1 MKAKD
6 EDETGLTNIQEV
18 KATFDWI
25 NATAKEA
32 GLEPTLSPIEMAE
45 VTKILTDLY
54 GYKEIPYSKIHKHI
68 IDLKIANF
76 SKGRVSSVMN
86 KL

>member
-1 MKAKD
+1 
-6 EDETGLTNIQEV
+6 
-18 KATFDWI
+18 
-25 NATAKEA
+25 
-32 GLEPTLSPIEMAE
+32 MAE

-68 IDLKIANF
+68 MDLKIANF